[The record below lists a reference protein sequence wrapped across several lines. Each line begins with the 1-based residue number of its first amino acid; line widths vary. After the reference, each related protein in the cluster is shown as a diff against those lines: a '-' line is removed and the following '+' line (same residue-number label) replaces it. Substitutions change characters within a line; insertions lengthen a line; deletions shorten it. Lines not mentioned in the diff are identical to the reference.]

1 MGGEIKKNY
10 KAEPPNVNVD
20 KCRRLFY
27 VLQAL
32 MEKEKQ
38 RQKDKEMKKSSGG
51 YHSKIYMQ
59 VDGKTCLFEI
69 IIGHY
74 FHTMLLDAN
83 ACKKRTP
90 KAETRG

>member
-1 MGGEIKKNY
+1 
-10 KAEPPNVNVD
+10 
-20 KCRRLFY
+20 
-27 VLQAL
+27 
-32 MEKEKQ
+32 
-38 RQKDKEMKKSSGG
+38 MKKSSGG